1 MTHSSHGSVQPSRG
15 TRYASRIELTLVVLL
30 LLLAFFFRTY
40 ELTGLDLGLEHDEVA
55 EWQIADGIRHGEHA
69 LFFKE
74 AYGQEPLF
82 LYLMAGSI
90 ALFGDNVFA
99 IRFTSVFVAMLTLA
113 ASYRLLR
120 RMFSPTVAL
129 VALAG
134 MSIALWPVF
143 WGRIGLRAMTLP
155 LMLALGFDWLWRG
168 LTSEI
173 KTEGKRDGENERL
186 SLSRRLSVLPSLRP
200 FIIAGVFF
208 GLSAYTYLSSRALP
222 ILLMIFTL
230 YLALF
235 ARKKMAGKWRGLF
248 VCFIVAG
255 LVALPLVITL
265 LTRPDLQFRVS
276 EVSGPLDKALQ
287 GDASEVATNIG
298 RAFGMFT
305 GQGDTTVRDN
315 WPNRP
320 VFPEMM
326 GQWLFLGGAIVA
338 FTRLR
343 QPRYVLALLWIG
355 VMLIL
360 TIVTTGAPNF
370 TRTLGA
376 LPMVFAMPGIAVEA
390 LLFWAPRLFPL
401 QMYDRVSRV
410 TNVLIVTGL
419 IVVLGVNAVST
430 YEDYFIKWPQH
441 PETQFVFQADFAA
454 IAKDIDASDVMD
466 VSVGGLSNDTMD
478 DPSLY
483 LLRQR
488 KDVRV
493 RWFNSAD
500 QPTSSGGAL
509 IHAGQP
515 GAAYVYVPS
524 IVPLSPTL
532 AWYLTT
538 GPTKTVFQTKNFARY
553 TPYPFLP
560 NDPFME
566 ARRFKDTAW
575 FIKGIL
581 DTSSVPAGGT
591 AELHTVWVSA
601 EPVHYPKR
609 IFVHLVD
616 VATGKIIAQH
626 DGLDAPAQFWGMND
640 EVVQVHKLPIPKD
653 AVPGEY
659 ELRVGLYDPI
669 SGVRVPLSFGL
680 GANRGK
686 DGPDYIVLGTIEVI
700 R

>member
-1 MTHSSHGSVQPSRG
+1 MTRLSRTASH
-15 TRYASRIELTLVVLL
+15 ASQIELTLVVLL
-30 LLLAFFFRTY
+30 FLLAFFFRTY
-40 ELTGLDLGLEHDEVA
+40 ELTGLGLGLEHDEVA
-55 EWQIADGIRHGEHA
+55 EWLIADGIRHGQHA

-90 ALFGDNVFA
+90 TLFGDNVFA
-99 IRFTSVFVAMLTLA
+99 IRFTSVCVAMLTLA

-143 WGRIGLRAMTLP
+143 WGRVGLRAMTLP
-155 LMLALGFDWLWRG
+155 LMLALGFDWLWQG
-168 LTSEI
+168 LT
-173 KTEGKRDGENERL
+173 RDESGGMRDENK
-186 SLSRRLSVLPSLRP
+186 SRP
-200 FIIAGVFF
+200 FIVAGVCF

-222 ILLMIFTL
+222 ILLIVFTI

-235 ARKKMAGKWRGLF
+235 ARKKMIGKWRGLF

-255 LVALPLVITL
+255 LIALPLVITL
-265 LTRPDLQFRVS
+265 LTQPDRQFRVS
-276 EVSGPLDKALQ
+276 EVSGPLDKAWQ
-287 GDASEVATNIG
+287 GDTTEIAANIG

-305 GQGDTTVRDN
+305 GQGDATVRDN

-320 VFPEMM
+320 VFPEML
-326 GQWLFLGGAIVA
+326 GQWLFLGGVIVA

-355 VMLIL
+355 VMLIP

-376 LPMVFAMPGIAVEA
+376 LPLVFAMPGIAVEA
-390 LLFWAPRLFPL
+390 LLFWTPRLFPL
-401 QMYDRVSRV
+401 PMYDKVSRI
-410 TNVLIVTGL
+410 TTALISAGL

-430 YEDYFIKWPQH
+430 YEDYFVKWPQH

-466 VSVGGLSNDTMD
+466 VSVGGLSNDTLD

-493 RWFNSAD
+493 RWFDSGS
-500 QPTSSGGAL
+500 PLSSGGAL
-509 IHAGQP
+509 IMPNTVGRIYLPSVVPVKDVFAEWLACESGGLYRWCESEIPLRNRSQSTGIKFGDSAEFVASAIP
-515 GAAYVYVPS
+515 G
-524 IVPLSPTL
+524 
-532 AWYLTT
+532 
-538 GPTKTVFQTKNFARY
+538 KTVHAADHLQINTFWRAGDNPQPSTRM
-553 TPYPFLP
+553 FL
-560 NDPFME
+560 
-566 ARRFKDTAW
+566 
-575 FIKGIL
+575 
-581 DTSSVPAGGT
+581 
-591 AELHTVWVSA
+591 
-601 EPVHYPKR
+601 
-609 IFVHLVD
+609 HLVD
-616 VATGKIIAQH
+616 PTTGRLVAQH
-626 DGLDAPAQFWGMND
+626 DGLDAPMQFWRGG
-640 EVVQVHKLPIPKD
+640 D
-653 AVPGEY
+653 AITQIHLLKVTVDALPGEY
-659 ELRVGLYDPI
+659 ELRLGLYNPETSQRLTLVNGYSDRPAADY
-669 SGVRVPLSFGL
+669 VVL
-680 GANRGK
+680 GA
-686 DGPDYIVLGTIEVI
+686 IEVT

>member
-1 MTHSSHGSVQPSRG
+1 MTRPARFTFH
-15 TRYASRIELTLVVLL
+15 ASRLELALVVAL

-40 ELTGLDLGLEHDEVA
+40 ELTGLGLGIEHDEVA
-55 EWQIADGIRHGEHA
+55 EWLIADGIRHGQHA

-90 ALFGDNVFA
+90 SLFGDNVFA

-143 WGRIGLRAMTLP
+143 WGRVGLRAMTLP
-155 LMLALGFDWLWRG
+155 LVLALGFDWLWRG
-168 LTSEI
+168 LVNTN
-173 KTEGKRDGENERL
+173 EGEREREKE
-186 SLSRRLSVLPSLRP
+186 RRREREYGGFPLALRPSVPPSLRP
-200 FIIAGVFF
+200 FILAGIFF

-222 ILLMIFTL
+222 ILLMLFTA
-230 YLALF
+230 YLAVF
-235 ARKKMAGKWRGLF
+235 ARRKMTGKWRGLF
-248 VCFIVAG
+248 ACFIIAG
-255 LVALPLVITL
+255 LIALPLVITL
-265 LTRPDLQFRVS
+265 LTQPDLQFRVS

-287 GDASEVATNIG
+287 GDSTEIAQNIG

-305 GQGDTTVRDN
+305 SQGDSTVRDN

-326 GQWLFLGGAIVA
+326 GQWLFLGGVIVA

-355 VMLIL
+355 VLL
-360 TIVTTGAPNF
+360 VPTIVTTGAPNF

-401 QMYDRVSRV
+401 QMYDRVVRV
-410 TNVLIVTGL
+410 TNVLIVAGL
-419 IVVLGVNAVST
+419 IIVLGVNAVST

-454 IAKDIDASDVMD
+454 IARDIDASDVMD

-493 RWFNSAD
+493 RWFDSGS
-500 QPTSSGGAL
+500 PISSGGAL
-509 IHAGQP
+509 IIPNAMGSVYIPKIVPMAAGFELWNAGCESTELYRRCRFEVPLRVEGQSP
-515 GAAYVYVPS
+515 GAEFGESAGLVSHAVSNKPVRAGEQLQVGTFWRALSNPQAYV
-524 IVPLSPTL
+524 
-532 AWYLTT
+532 
-538 GPTKTVFQTKNFARY
+538 
-553 TPYPFLP
+553 
-560 NDPFME
+560 
-566 ARRFKDTAW
+566 
-575 FIKGIL
+575 
-581 DTSSVPAGGT
+581 
-591 AELHTVWVSA
+591 
-601 EPVHYPKR
+601 R
-609 IFVHLVD
+609 IFMHLID
-616 VATGKIIAQH
+616 PSTERIIAQH
-626 DGLDAPAQFWGMND
+626 DGLDAPMRFW
-640 EVVQVHKLPIPKD
+640 HKGDAITQMHLLSIPADTPAGK
-653 AVPGEY
+653 Y
-659 ELRVGLYDPI
+659 ELRLGLYNPETSQRLLLVNGYAGRSADDY
-669 SGVRVPLSFGL
+669 VVL
-680 GANRGK
+680 GA
-686 DGPDYIVLGTIEVI
+686 IEVT

>member
-1 MTHSSHGSVQPSRG
+1 MTASSSSRV
-15 TRYASRIELTLVVLL
+15 TRRFSLNIEHWALVII

-40 ELTGLDLGLEHDEVA
+40 ELTGLGLGLEHDEVA
-55 EWQIADGIRHGEHA
+55 EWQIADGIRNGQHA

-82 LYLMAGSI
+82 LYLMAGST
-90 ALFGDNVFA
+90 ALIGDNAMA
-99 IRFTSVFVAMLTLA
+99 IRFTSVLVAMLTLA

-120 RMFSPTVAL
+120 RMFGPTVAL

-134 MSIALWPVF
+134 LSIALWPVF
-143 WGRIGLRAMTLP
+143 WGRVGLRAMTLP
-155 LMLALGFDWLWRG
+155 LMLCLAFDFLWRG
-168 LTSEI
+168 LTAPIQNSKSKI
-173 KTEGKRDGENERL
+173 PN
-186 SLSRRLSVLPSLRP
+186 P
-200 FIIAGVFF
+200 FLIAGVFF

-222 ILLMIFTL
+222 ILLAIFTL
-230 YLALF
+230 YLVLF
-235 ARKKMAGKWRGLF
+235 ARKKMTGKWRGLF

-255 LVALPLVITL
+255 VMALPLVITL
-265 LTRPDLQFRVS
+265 LTQPDLQFRIS

-287 GDASEVATNIG
+287 GDTSEIAVNVG

-305 GQGDTTVRDN
+305 AQGDSTVRDN

-320 VFPEMM
+320 VFPEMI
-326 GQWLFLGGAIVA
+326 GQWLFLGGVIVA

-355 VMLIL
+355 VMLIP

-390 LLFWAPRLFPL
+390 SLFWAPRLFPL
-401 QMYDRVSRV
+401 QYYQTASRM
-410 TNVLIVTGL
+410 TTAIIWLGL

-488 KDVRV
+488 KDVQV
-493 RWFNSAD
+493 RWFDSGS
-500 QPTSSGGAL
+500 PISSGGA
-509 IHAGQP
+509 IIGGGDFP
-515 GAAYVYVPS
+515 RVVYVPS
-524 IVPLSPTL
+524 IVPIASFSYEVSLKDGNPVVETDHFRRYNPLS
-532 AWYLTT
+532 
-538 GPTKTVFQTKNFARY
+538 
-553 TPYPFLP
+553 FLP
-560 NDPFME
+560 NGLPFRD
-566 ARRFKDTAW
+566 ARWFADTAI
-575 FIKGIL
+575 FIRSGL
-581 DTSSVPAGGT
+581 VPNTVQPGSAIEFVTLWGGSKT
-591 AELHTVWVSA
+591 IE
-601 EPVHYPKR
+601 YPRR
-609 IFVHLVD
+609 IFVHLIDPANGQVL
-616 VATGKIIAQH
+616 AQH
-626 DGLDAPAQFWGMND
+626 DGLDAPTRFWRYQDEILQTHHLTIPQDAQ
-640 EVVQVHKLPIPKD
+640 
-653 AVPGEY
+653 PGRY
-659 ELRVGLYDPI
+659 ELRTGLYDPT
-669 SGVRVPLSFGL
+669 SGMRVPLTNKL
-680 GANRGK
+680 KQDGA
-686 DGPDYIVLGTIEVI
+686 DYIVLGTIEVT

>member
-1 MTHSSHGSVQPSRG
+1 MTASS
-15 TRYASRIELTLVVLL
+15 ASRVTQRISLNIEHGALIII

-40 ELTGLDLGLEHDEVA
+40 ELTGLGLGIEHDEVA
-55 EWQIADGIRHGEHA
+55 EWQIADGIRNGQHA

-82 LYLMAGSI
+82 LYLMAGST
-90 ALFGDNVFA
+90 ALIGDNVFA
-99 IRFTSVFVAMLTLA
+99 IRFTSVFVAMLMLA

-134 MSIALWPVF
+134 LSIALWPVF
-143 WGRIGLRAMTLP
+143 WGRVGLRAMTLP

-168 LTSEI
+168 LTTSSQNPKSKI
-173 KTEGKRDGENERL
+173 QN
-186 SLSRRLSVLPSLRP
+186 P
-200 FIIAGVFF
+200 FVIAGVFF
-208 GLSAYTYLSSRALP
+208 GLSAYTYLSSRALS
-222 ILLMIFTL
+222 ILLAIFTL

-235 ARKKMAGKWRGLF
+235 ARKKMMGKWRGLF
-248 VCFIVAG
+248 VCFIAAG
-255 LVALPLVITL
+255 LIALPLVVTL
-265 LTRPDLQFRVS
+265 LTQPDLQFRVS

-287 GDASEVATNIG
+287 GDSSEIAANIG

-326 GQWLFLGGAIVA
+326 GQWLFLGGVIVA
-338 FTRLR
+338 FTRVR

-355 VMLIL
+355 VMLIP

-401 QMYDRVSRV
+401 QMYAKVSRV
-410 TNVLIVTGL
+410 TNVLIVAGL

-454 IAKDIDASDVMD
+454 IAKDIDASNVMD

-483 LLRQR
+483 LLRNR

-493 RWFNSAD
+493 RWFDSGS
-500 QPTSSGGAL
+500 PISSGGAVL
-509 IHAGQP
+509 LPFGP
-515 GAAYVYVPS
+515 KERVYIPS
-524 IVPLSPTL
+524 IVPVAPSLLPRE
-532 AWYLTT
+532 YMRN
-538 GPTKTVFQTKNFARY
+538 VIQTAHFLKFDPIDLPLLVSGARY
-553 TPYPFLP
+553 FFRAAAFLP
-560 NDPFME
+560 EGIRLPQRVAAGSE
-566 ARRFKDTAW
+566 LQ
-575 FIKGIL
+575 FI
-581 DTSSVPAGGT
+581 SQW
-591 AELHTVWVSA
+591 AELWQADS
-601 EPVHYPKR
+601 PRR
-609 IFVHLVD
+609 IFVHLID
-616 VATGKIIAQH
+616 PYTGKLIAQH
-626 DGLDAPAQFWGMND
+626 DGLDSPPRFWSYGDRLFQLHELLVPAD
-640 EVVQVHKLPIPKD
+640 TP
-653 AVPGEY
+653 PGKY
-659 ELRVGLYDPI
+659 ELRLGLYDPTTNARI
-669 SGVRVPLSFGL
+669 SQ
-680 GANRGK
+680 ANRPATEPAS
-686 DGPDYIVLGTIEVI
+686 DHVVLGTIEVT